1 MKNLKLLSKNYFLV
15 ILFSLFFGFATNS
28 QEPVD
33 IWEVGEKKPKENLI
47 LTEDELEKNIQE
59 YIDNKIDIT
68 TKKGSA
74 YWSNNGGY
82 ICKIPSDKK
91 PQNYLV
97 EFAMFPQDECK
108 AFLEQ
113 LKKLM

>member
-47 LTEDELEKNIQE
+47 LSEDVVEKNIQ
-59 YIDNKIDIT
+59 
-68 TKKGSA
+68 
-74 YWSNNGGY
+74 
-82 ICKIPSDKK
+82 
-91 PQNYLV
+91 QNSIYY
-97 EFAMFPQDECK
+97 MQ
-108 AFLEQ
+108 
-113 LKKLM
+113 

>member
-47 LTEDELEKNIQE
+47 LTEDELK
-59 YIDNKIDIT
+59 KIFHRIVFMKCNPK
-68 TKKGSA
+68 KKG
-74 YWSNNGGY
+74 N
-82 ICKIPSDKK
+82 
-91 PQNYLV
+91 
-97 EFAMFPQDECK
+97 
-108 AFLEQ
+108 
-113 LKKLM
+113 